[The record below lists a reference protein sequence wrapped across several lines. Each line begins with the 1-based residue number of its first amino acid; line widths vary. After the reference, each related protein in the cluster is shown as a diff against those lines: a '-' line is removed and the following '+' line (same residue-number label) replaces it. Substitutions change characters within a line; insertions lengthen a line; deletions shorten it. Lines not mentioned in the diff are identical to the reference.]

1 MGQPLFF
8 FFRTILQWQKKTSSH
23 YKTFRAKKVLV
34 RVDFNV
40 PQDEH
45 GNITND
51 RRIRGAIPTI
61 KGLLEKGAAVIA
73 MSHLGRPK
81 GDPVKDAP
89 FKMDKVAKR
98 LGELLNKSVHKVDSI
113 IGQDAKDAAANL
125 KAGEI
130 LVLENVRFHPG
141 EQAADAAFAKELA
154 SLGDIYVNDAFGTC
168 HRKDS
173 SMHGVP
179 AALKGKP
186 RVVGTLVAKE
196 LAILEQL
203 FSNPSRPMLG
213 ILGGGKVSDKIK
225 FIKALLSKVDK
236 VIIGGA
242 MTYTFMKA
250 QGKSIGNSR
259 VEADKLDIAR
269 ELLEL
274 GKGKIQ
280 LPVDHLAVQK
290 LDAPEGAKV
299 FEGEIP
305 EGWIGI
311 DIGPKTIELYCAEVA
326 KSATILWNG
335 PLGKFEDEPYSKG
348 TKAIANTMA
357 ASKGVTVVGGGE
369 TAEAVEEFGLAEK
382 MTHVST
388 GGGAFLEY
396 VEGTPFAAL
405 DEIDDK

>member
-1 MGQPLFF
+1 MSKKD
-8 FFRTILQWQKKTSSH
+8 IHSLQNIQG
-23 YKTFRAKKVLV
+23 KKVLV

>member
-1 MGQPLFF
+1 MAKKD
-8 FFRTILQWQKKTSSH
+8 IHSLQNIQG
-23 YKTFRAKKVLV
+23 KKVLV

-250 QGKSIGNSR
+250 QGKNIGNSR

-305 EGWIGI
+305 DGWIGI